1 MRRRDRPT
9 PHHPLP
15 HHHLQRRKRRQPARQ
30 HVHSLLLAGAAFFAP
45 HAGAPPPPRPSPP
58 IKLIAVEKTD
68 GGLVT
73 TTSEFRLG
81 GMPKEDA
88 YDAVI
93 KEASRRYGLS
103 VALIRAIIRT
113 ESAFDPLAV
122 SRAGAQGLM
131 QLMPALSR
139 DLGVKDPFDPRQNVM
154 AGTRYMSALLAEH
167 NGNLALALASYNAGP
182 GNVEK
187 YRGIPPFKETRHYVE
202 RITRLVGMEVLNDD

>member
-1 MRRRDRPT
+1 M
-9 PHHPLP
+9 
-15 HHHLQRRKRRQPARQ
+15 
-30 HVHSLLLAGAAFFAP
+30 LAGAAFFAP
-45 HAGAPPPPRPSPP
+45 HAGAPPARPAAP
-58 IKLIAVEKTD
+58 IKLIEVEKTPA
-68 GGLVT
+68 GLVT
-73 TTSEFRLG
+73 TTSQFRLG
-81 GMPKEDA
+81 EMPREDA

-103 VALIRAIIRT
+103 VALIRAIIHT
-113 ESAFDPLAV
+113 ESAFDPMAV

-139 DLGVKDPFDPRQNVM
+139 DLGVKDPFDPRQNIM

-202 RITRLVGMEVLNDD
+202 RITKLVGMDLSDND